1 MNTIANNC
9 KVWLWDWRPDLAEW
23 EAPRTKAPLFS
34 DDLVPSKTLSLPS
47 FRGTGSLNLNLTGNL
62 SLSLSL
68 DWQFC
73 KKGILESSYACFYLQ
88 YRVQGKNIFKKLI
101 ASNFKLIVGPY
112 SFKPR
117 YCNQT

>member
-9 KVWLWDWRPDLAEW
+9 KVWLWDWGPDLAQW

-47 FRGTGSLNLNLTGNL
+47 FKGTG
-62 SLSLSL
+62 SL

-73 KKGILESSYACFYLQ
+73 KKKGSWRAHM
-88 YRVQGKNIFKKLI
+88 RVSIYNTGFKGRIFLK
-101 ASNFKLIVGPY
+101 S
-112 SFKPR
+112 
-117 YCNQT
+117 